1 MRTRIVGLWALPLR
15 WCPVGGDERDIHFGS
30 MTYGQGAAAALP
42 IWAKYMKKV
51 FDDPTLG
58 YDQQE
63 TFKLPEGFDPCAGSE
78 TPDGEVEE
86 MGLDDLFN

>member
-1 MRTRIVGLWALPLR
+1 
-15 WCPVGGDERDIHFGS
+15 

-51 FDDPTLG
+51 YDDPTLG

-63 TFKLPEGFDPCAGSE
+63 MCIRDRRFRQSA
-78 TPDGEVEE
+78 
-86 MGLDDLFN
+86 M

>member
-1 MRTRIVGLWALPLR
+1 
-15 WCPVGGDERDIHFGS
+15 
-30 MTYGQGAAAALP
+30 
-42 IWAKYMKKV
+42 MKKV